1 MLLGFTKR
9 TSAIGRVARALGL
22 ARLEMQLVKPQR
34 ASANRCVSSAFG
46 FARLE
51 VRMAL
56 PQQRGTSDLL
66 SLKNTKKAAMPLPI
80 AFFSLYAWTNS
91 VEDYFGSIFLPEL
104 YQAEDLTKAPL
115 QQQSELCSPQFA

>member
-1 MLLGFTKR
+1 MLLGITRR

-22 ARLEMQLVKPQR
+22 ARLEMQVVLPPR
-34 ASANRCVSSAFG
+34 AIATRGVSRAFG

-56 PQQRGTSDLL
+56 PQQKGTPDML

-80 AFFSLYAWTNS
+80 AFFSLYAWSNS

-104 YQAEDLTKAPL
+104 YQAEDLPKAPL